1 MQTIADLWAG
11 ESLFY
16 LDPHQVAST
25 VDMSHVPFEPTFIVD
40 IEPVWE
46 RKREAI
52 LAYATQ
58 LERAGDDDEGKHLLY
73 GADILERVETKART
87 YGERIRCRYGEPLLA
102 PEPVALDS
110 PLIRWLGPG
119 R

>member
-1 MQTIADLWAG
+1 
-11 ESLFY
+11 
-16 LDPHQVAST
+16 
-25 VDMSHVPFEPTFIVD
+25 MSHVPFEPTFIVD